1 MTESPHPEAPEEQDS
16 RFPSGPWKG
25 FFLQPGA
32 PDRHWMELNLSF
44 RQAELRGEGRDEVGA
59 FLVRGRYDLTDGKC
73 WWTKRYIGRH
83 DISYSG
89 FNEGKGIWGT
99 WVWDERLCPTWRG
112 GFHIWP
118 AAMGDPTRQTL
129 TEALDVPAFDDLTVA
144 PLEEATVGVAAP

>member
-1 MTESPHPEAPEEQDS
+1 MTESPHPEAPEERDS

-25 FFLQPGA
+25 FFLQPTS

-44 RQAELRGEGRDEVGA
+44 REGVLRGEGRDRVGT
-59 FLVRGRYDLTDGKC
+59 FLIRGRYDVTDGKC
-73 WWTKRYIGRH
+73 WWTKRYIGRD

-99 WVWDERLCPTWRG
+99 WVWDETLSPTWRG

-118 AAMGDPTRQTL
+118 TAMGDPTQQTL
-129 TEALDVPAFDDLTVA
+129 AEAIDVPVFDDLAVET
-144 PLEEATVGVAAP
+144 PEEATVGVAAP

>member
-1 MTESPHPEAPEEQDS
+1 MTETPRPEVPEETDS

-25 FFLQPGA
+25 FFLQPSSS
-32 PDRHWMELNLSF
+32 DRHWMELNLSF
-44 RQAELRGEGRDEVGA
+44 RQGDLRGEGRDRVGE
-59 FLVRGRYDLTDGKC
+59 FLIRGRYDVADGKC

-99 WVWDERLCPTWRG
+99 WVWNERLSPSWRG

-118 AAMGDPTRQTL
+118 AAMGDPTQQTL
-129 TEALDVPAFDDLTVA
+129 AEAIETPVFDDLAAETV
-144 PLEEATVGVAAP
+144 EEATVSVAAP